1 MHLRNLTL
9 KMFLIAF
16 LFSSTSIASA
26 STAIDTTVTEDLPIL
41 TENDMALVLLVIM
54 EKAQKTKETSEGE
67 QKYSWIKGQFHAA
80 LNQADIEPARKKIIF
95 KSIPNLVKAI
105 EAAYF
110 HKAPTDPTFAQIEV
124 TVPEHITTYAELQ
137 EYVIAYELPRFNQT
151 FRESL
156 INQDIAPLVY
166 ALFAVANQVATLT
179 DEEKMNFQIV
189 LANAVIADAFDTS
202 SSQSGDTAAL
212 TLISTDQSTLTAMVP
227 SSAEALIRSYANEVT
242 LAPQSSSFCSCF
254 GE

>member
-9 KMFLIAF
+9 KVLLIAF
-16 LFSSTSIASA
+16 LCSSTSIASA
-26 STAIDTTVTEDLPIL
+26 STAIETTEDLPIL

-54 EKAQKTKETSEGE
+54 AKAQKTQETSEGE

-110 HKAPTDPTFAQIEV
+110 HKAPIDPTFAQIEV
-124 TVPEHITTYAELQ
+124 NVPDHITNYAELQ
-137 EYVIAYELPRFNQT
+137 EYVIAYELPRFNQI

-212 TLISTDQSTLTAMVP
+212 TLISTEQSTLTAMVP
-227 SSAEALIRSYANEVT
+227 SSAEALIRSSANEVV
-242 LAPQSSSFCSCF
+242 LAPESPSLCSCF